1 MRVGVVG
8 LGMLALV
15 AATSAKAADPCDGT
29 KWPLSRELAWFQTA
43 KPVKSGA
50 IMLPGHAAVV
60 ELQPMQRV
68 DYAVPLNIGWKTANT
83 FGAVI
88 TTATTPGVYQVTISD
103 SAYVGVAQNGKIVT
117 AMAMQTLKGCPGLN
131 RSVRFRLGQ
140 GPAAI
145 QIGGAKGDRLLV
157 AIAPE
162 D

>member
-15 AATSAKAADPCDGT
+15 AATPAKAADPCDGT
-29 KWPLSRELAWFQTA
+29 KWPLSRELAWFQAA

-60 ELQPMQRV
+60 ALEPVERV
-68 DYAVPLNIGWKTANT
+68 KYVVPLKLGPTANT

-162 D
+162 E